1 MNKGRVICNRN
12 VQEMNHICKHYF
24 LKRTPT
30 DGTIEDLQTSP
41 RSNDYINRI

>member
-24 LKRTPT
+24 LKRTST
-30 DGTIEDLQTSP
+30 DGTIDDP
-41 RSNDYINRI
+41 RPRPS